1 MRSLVIADAEVI
13 AAPPVRAVGDDGLTA
28 QPPAVI
34 PVVIVVWPPTAS
46 EKEAVTYEPVV
57 KVVVLMVEVVAMIE
71 PAVIEMAFAPS
82 MADTGTNGAGRMGTT
97 APTAH
102 MATTP
107 GAGVGYSRGV
117 GAAAVTAA
125 SMGSSAATAA
135 ATVAAA
141 TAATAASAAASAS
154 GQL

>member
-1 MRSLVIADAEVI
+1 VRSLVIADAEVI
-13 AAPPVRAVGDDGLTA
+13 AAPPVRAAGDDGLTA

-71 PAVIEMAFAPS
+71 PAGKV
-82 MADTGTNGAGRMGTT
+82 ADSGTNGAGRMGTT
-97 APTAH
+97 AATAH